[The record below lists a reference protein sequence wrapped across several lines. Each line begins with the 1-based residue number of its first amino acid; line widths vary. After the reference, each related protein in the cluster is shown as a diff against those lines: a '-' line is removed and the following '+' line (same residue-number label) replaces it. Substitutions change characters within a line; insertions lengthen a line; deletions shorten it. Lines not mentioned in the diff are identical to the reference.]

1 MRLARSHEREADA
14 ASAMLAV
21 YGEAIEI
28 SSPTVPGGDQH
39 SNDPTTIRRNQQS
52 PRRFQNQA
60 FQILWAVRSAR
71 VLTAC
76 LLPQIEDQRHIL
88 YSGGPDVYLLGSQA
102 ARIEC

>member
-1 MRLARSHEREADA
+1 MRLACSYEREADT

-28 SSPTVPGGDQH
+28 ASPTVPGCDQH
-39 SNDPTTIRRNQQS
+39 SYDRMSARRYQQS
-52 PRRFQNQA
+52 PRGFQNQA
-60 FQILWAVRSAR
+60 FQILRKVRSAR

-76 LLPQIEDQRHIL
+76 LLPHIEDQRHIL
-88 YSGGPDVYLLGSQA
+88 YPGGPDVYLLGSQA